1 MNFYLFRGEGTYVGN
16 AFDPLLF
23 DFWVFKI
30 SGNVE
35 CIHVGN
41 RTTRA
46 EHGISILKS
55 DFAKHFVDD
64 YSLHQGEHRG
74 HFVGVQAGIHGLCQ
88 PTSSQTVLIKSS
100 IQLVKK
106 SGMGCKK
113 QKTSMKAYLKH
124 VQIYHLYCISL
135 YILIFNFL
143 IFSLFNAILTNFHA
157 VLDDVLAQAKYFFI
171 RCLASKIKVN
181 FLL

>member
-1 MNFYLFRGEGTYVGN
+1 MAFNKILEMNFYLFRGEGTYVGN

-41 RTTRA
+41 RTARA

-135 YILIFNFL
+135 YILIFNFF
-143 IFSLFNAILTNFHA
+143 IFFPL
-157 VLDDVLAQAKYFFI
+157 
-171 RCLASKIKVN
+171 
-181 FLL
+181 

>member
-55 DFAKHFVDD
+55 DFAEHFVDD
-64 YSLHQGEHRG
+64 YSLHQGEHGG
-74 HFVGVQAGIHGLCQ
+74 HFVGVQAGIHRLRQ
-88 PTSSQTVLIKSS
+88 PTSSQTVLVKSS

-113 QKTSMKAYLKH
+113 QKTSMKAYL
-124 VQIYHLYCISL
+124 
-135 YILIFNFL
+135 NF
-143 IFSLFNAILTNFHA
+143 IAFH
-157 VLDDVLAQAKYFFI
+157 FTF
-171 RCLASKIKVN
+171 
-181 FLL
+181 